1 MFSNLVKYIRDNEE
15 EIMGKILFYAQRQ
28 DYTKYTSSLKEAWR
42 LSVAGLSNAF
52 IEAIQVS
59 GDDFELTP
67 DDDYV
72 ADPAAQYGILQA
84 HRHKE
89 RGITLDMFLGLMKYY
104 RQSYQDLIEG
114 SNFDKVER
122 KTYSNLINRYFD
134 RVEIGFCKTWA
145 PGGQDQTVKD
155 LQNRNRQMTNEKNKY
170 LTMFE
175 SLSMPVFLI
184 DKDGII
190 ENMNHVASTVFYS
203 GKLPGDKYY
212 GEQGKILYLEEEF
225 PWLSDKYREFV
236 QSNEPGSSYDKYV
249 NSQEKYFHVSFS
261 KFLDV
266 SGKFTGTIAIA
277 EDITNRKNLEKELEN
292 LATTDPLT
300 GAKNRRSFLQLLENE
315 VARSQRY
322 DHPFALLMMD
332 IDHFKK
338 INDTYGHDAGDRV
351 LKLLVAESFG
361 VLRGCDLFGRWGGE
375 EFVALLPETDL
386 AQAAVVAERLRA
398 HIGRAELNSD
408 DGALIK
414 FTVSIGLTVVTE
426 SNCLID
432 NLFKTV
438 DEAMYLAKEQGRNRV
453 VRL

>member
-1 MFSNLVKYIRDNEE
+1 MFASLVRYISDNEE
-15 EIMGKILFYAQRQ
+15 LIMGKILSYAQRQ

-42 LSVAGLSNAF
+42 LSIAGLSKAF
-52 IEAIQVS
+52 IEAIETR
-59 GDDFELTP
+59 GDDFELKP

-72 ADPAAQYGILQA
+72 DDPAAQYGILQA

-89 RGITLDMFLGLMKYY
+89 RGVTLEMFLGLMKYY
-104 RQSYQDLIEG
+104 RQSYQDLIEE
-114 SNFDKVER
+114 SNFDKLER
-122 KTYSNLINRYFD
+122 KTYRNLINRYFD
-134 RVEIGFCKTWA
+134 RVEIGFCKTWE
-145 PGGQDQTVKD
+145 PGDQDQVIKD
-155 LQNRNRQMTNEKNKY
+155 MQNRNRQMTNEKNKY

-175 SLSMPVFLI
+175 SLTIPVFLV

-190 ENMNHVASTVFYS
+190 ENMNHIASTVFYS
-203 GKLPGDKYY
+203 GKFPGDKYY
-212 GEQGKILYLEEEF
+212 GEKKEILYLEKEF
-225 PWLSDKYREFV
+225 PWLSDKYREFL
-236 QSNEPGSSYDKYV
+236 QSNESESSYDKYV
-249 NSQEKYFHVSFS
+249 NLQEKYFHVSFS

-277 EDITNRKNLEKELEN
+277 EDITNRKNLEKELEK

-300 GAKNRRSFLQLLENE
+300 GAKNRRLFLQLLKKE

-332 IDHFKK
+332 IDYFKK

-351 LKLLVAESFG
+351 LKHLVAESFG
-361 VLRGCDLFGRWGGE
+361 VLRDSDLFGRWGGE

-386 AQAAVVAERLRA
+386 AQAEVVAERLRA
-398 HIGRAELNSD
+398 HISRAELNGD
-408 DGALIK
+408 DGALIR
-414 FTVSIGLTVVTE
+414 FTVSIGFTVVKDG
-426 SNCLID
+426 SCSIAD
-432 NLFKTV
+432 LFKTV